1 MPVSD
6 AILCFH
12 ALSTLGMT
20 GLIWFV
26 QIVHYPLFADVP
38 EEGFAAYER
47 KHQQRTTWV
56 VAPLMFVELGTA
68 GAIAGGFV
76 PGVPQTWSWVGLGLV
91 LGVWGATFL
100 VSVPLHAKLES
111 GKKEAIIR
119 KLVMTNWIRTALW
132 TARGVLAILMLI
144 WVR

>member
-1 MPVSD
+1 MPLPD
-6 AILCFH
+6 AILFLH
-12 ALSTLGMT
+12 AFSTLCMT

-38 EEGFAAYER
+38 EDGFAAYER

-76 PGVPQTWSWVGLGLV
+76 PGVPQLWAWGGLV
-91 LGVWGATFL
+91 LVVSVWAATFL
-100 VSVPLHAKLES
+100 VSVPLHAKLEH
-111 GKKEAIIR
+111 GKRAAIIR
-119 KLVMTNWIRTALW
+119 KLVVTNWIRTALW
-132 TARGVLAILMLI
+132 TARGGLAILMLI